1 MAKIDKITVVDV
13 EKEAQWGRP
22 TGRNYARPTQTD
34 RVHIA
39 LNSYEPGVNDEL
51 HCHPGSD
58 HTFFVVQGECTMKGL
73 KANEEFVLKQHQ
85 AVHVPAGF
93 FYQLNNTGKERLI
106 LYQVS
111 TEPKPRPK
119 IGKVIYGVHTG
130 LKEHLLN
137 PVNAIGSRAEQS

>member
-1 MAKIDKITVVDV
+1 MDSIKKITVVDA
-13 EKEAQWGRP
+13 EKQAQWGKP
-22 TGRNYARPTQTD
+22 TGRNYVRPTQTD
-34 RVHIA
+34 RAHIA
-39 LNSYEPGVNDEL
+39 LNCYEPGVNDEL

-58 HTFFVVQGECTMKGL
+58 HTFFVVEGECTMKGL
-73 KANEEFVLKQHQ
+73 KDDEEFKLTKHQ

-93 FYQLNNTGKERLI
+93 FYQLNNTGTSRLI

-111 TEPKPRPK
+111 TEPNPRPK

-137 PVNAIGSRAEQS
+137 PVEETRS

>member
-1 MAKIDKITVVDV
+1 MMAKIDKITVVDA
-13 EKEAQWGRP
+13 EKQAQWGRP

-39 LNSYEPGVNDEL
+39 LNSYEPG
-51 HCHPGSD
+51 SD

-73 KANEEFVLKQHQ
+73 KEDEVFVLKQHQ

-137 PVNAIGSRAEQS
+137 PVKPAEAKAARS